1 MAQKVEAQGG
11 LGGDVWDDGVYDG
24 VRKVHVGQGQDGVS
38 FINAVALSSRTSQKL
53 PQVYLF
59 LRFSSKSVG
68 YILLSTSPK
77 VFQERRT
84 SPALKIE
91 KYILFSGTQESFS
104 DIRKAPSSPVYL
116 KISRNVLLST
126 GPYLSTRESSNMVLV
141 PQYKNP
147 KEQHKKRNMRR
158 RSDLNL
164 ARNEERGKLL
174 IVQPTLMVQRP

>member
-24 VRKVHVGQGQDGVS
+24 VGKVHVGQGQDGVS
-38 FINAVALSSRTSQKL
+38 FINAV
-53 PQVYLF
+53 
-59 LRFSSKSVG
+59 FSSKFVG

-126 GPYLSTRESSNMVLV
+126 SPYLSTRESSNMVLV

-174 IVQPTLMVQRP
+174 IVHPTLMVQRP